1 MEKRGKLQ
9 NSEKLSTFRD
19 SEMGK
24 HGKKKKYQEKLKK
37 AKKRLKRMEKELS
50 ALRAAGTISEEKAVQ
65 RDDRLQPEAPLRE
78 RIQEISAEALP
89 EARGVLGELRQLLK
103 DFLRDPQEVISRE
116 LEKKGHTAA
125 WLVYLL
131 GILPFLVMGLL
142 LSGLIGGLQL
152 GLLYALL
159 SLLYPFVFFLLS
171 RSRRSLRMESVF
183 PCFWTADL
191 GICLAHLLSMLLVL
205 LGLWF
210 LALLLELAALPLQMV
225 FRYMAALSL
234 SEMESRE
241 AIRSTV
247 LSAVACML
255 FLLLLLFM
263 GLGAS
268 LLNAALG
275 QLLDGGLDVKSVLGF
290 LLEYL

>member
-1 MEKRGKLQ
+1 
-9 NSEKLSTFRD
+9 
-19 SEMGK
+19 MGK
-24 HGKKKKYQEKLKK
+24 QSKKKKYQEKLKK
-37 AKKRLKRMEKELS
+37 AKKRLKRMEKELT
-50 ALRAAGTISEEKAVQ
+50 ALKAAAGAATEKTVPKKDNIPQ
-65 RDDRLQPEAPLRE
+65 KETDIKERVRDV
-78 RIQEISAEALP
+78 SAEALP
-89 EARGVLGELRQLLK
+89 EARGLFRELRQLLQVY
-103 DFLRDPQEVISRE
+103 LRDPQEAISRE
-116 LEKKGHTAA
+116 LEKTGHTAA

-142 LSGLIGGLQL
+142 SSGLIGGLQL

-171 RSRRSLRMESVF
+171 RSRRHIRPETVF
-183 PCFWTADL
+183 PCFWAADL
-191 GICLAHLLSMLLVL
+191 GICLAHLLSMLLVI

-210 LALLLELAALPLQMV
+210 LALLLELAVLPLQMV

-247 LSAVACML
+247 LSAIVCVF

-263 GLGAS
+263 GFGAA
-268 LLNAALG
+268 LLNTALG
-275 QLLDGGLDVKSVLGF
+275 QLLDGGLDVKSVLNF
-290 LLEYL
+290 LLQYL

>member
-1 MEKRGKLQ
+1 
-9 NSEKLSTFRD
+9 
-19 SEMGK
+19 MGK
-24 HGKKKKYQEKLKK
+24 QSKKKKYQEKLKK
-37 AKKRLKRMEKELS
+37 AKKRLKRMEKELT
-50 ALRAAGTISEEKAVQ
+50 ALKAAAGAATEKTVPKKDNIPQ
-65 RDDRLQPEAPLRE
+65 KETDIRDRVRDV
-78 RIQEISAEALP
+78 SAEALP
-89 EARGVLGELRQLLK
+89 EARGLFRELRQLLQVY
-103 DFLRDPQEVISRE
+103 LRDPQEAISRE
-116 LEKKGHTAA
+116 LEKTGHTAA

-142 LSGLIGGLQL
+142 SSGLIGGLQL

-171 RSRRSLRMESVF
+171 RSRRHIRPETVF
-183 PCFWTADL
+183 PCFWAADL
-191 GICLAHLLSMLLVL
+191 GICLAHLLSMLLVI

-210 LALLLELAALPLQMV
+210 LALLLELAVLPLQMV

-247 LSAVACML
+247 LSAIVCVF

-263 GLGAS
+263 GFGAA
-268 LLNAALG
+268 LLNTALG
-275 QLLDGGLDVKSVLGF
+275 QLLDGGLDVKSVLNF
-290 LLEYL
+290 LLQYL

>member
-1 MEKRGKLQ
+1 
-9 NSEKLSTFRD
+9 
-19 SEMGK
+19 MGK

-37 AKKRLKRMEKELS
+37 AKKRLKRMEKELT
-50 ALRAAGTISEEKAVQ
+50 ALKAAAEAVPAEKTVPKTEASNQEESLK
-65 RDDRLQPEAPLRE
+65 E
-78 RIQEISAEALP
+78 RIQGISPVTLP
-89 EARGVLGELRQLLK
+89 EAGGVLDELRQLLQL
-103 DFLRDPQEVISRE
+103 FLRDPQEAISRE
-116 LEKKGHTAA
+116 PDKTGHTAA

-152 GLLYALL
+152 GIFYALL
-159 SLLYPFVFFLLS
+159 ALLYPFVFFLLS
-171 RSRRSLRMESVF
+171 RSRRSLRMEIVF

-191 GICLAHLLSMLLVL
+191 GICLVHLLSMLLVL

-247 LSAVACML
+247 LSAIACML

-263 GLGAS
+263 GFGAA
-268 LLNAALG
+268 LLNSALG
-275 QLLDGGLDVKSVLGF
+275 QLLDGGLDVKSVLSF

>member
-1 MEKRGKLQ
+1 
-9 NSEKLSTFRD
+9 
-19 SEMGK
+19 MGK
-24 HGKKKKYQEKLKK
+24 HSKKKKYQEKLKK
-37 AKKRLKRMEKELS
+37 AKKRLKRMEKELT
-50 ALRAAGTISEEKAVQ
+50 ALKAAAAVPEKKTAQ
-65 RDDRLQPEAPLRE
+65 TDDRPERE
-78 RIQEISAEALP
+78 ASFKERMQDFSAEALP
-89 EARGVLGELRQLLK
+89 EARGLLGELRQLLR
-103 DFLRDPQEVISRE
+103 DFLRDPQAVISRE
-116 LEKKGHTAA
+116 PEKTGHTAA

-142 LSGLIGGLQL
+142 LGGLVGGLQL

-171 RSRRSLRMESVF
+171 RSRRQLCLENVL
-183 PCFWTADL
+183 PCFWAADL
-191 GICLAHLLSMLLVL
+191 GICLVHLLSMLLVL
-205 LGLWF
+205 PGLWF

-247 LSAVACML
+247 LSSIACVL

-263 GLGAS
+263 GFGAALINS
-268 LLNAALG
+268 ALG
-275 QLLDGGLDVKSVLGF
+275 QLLDGGLDVKSVLSF
-290 LLEYL
+290 LLQFL

>member
-1 MEKRGKLQ
+1 
-9 NSEKLSTFRD
+9 
-19 SEMGK
+19 MGK
-24 HGKKKKYQEKLKK
+24 QSKKKKYQEKLKK
-37 AKKRLKRMEKELS
+37 AKKRLKRMEKELT
-50 ALRAAGTISEEKAVQ
+50 ALRAAAGAVPEKTAPKKDNIPQ
-65 RDDRLQPEAPLRE
+65 KETDIRDRVRDV
-78 RIQEISAEALP
+78 SAEALP
-89 EARGVLGELRQLLK
+89 EARGLFRELRQLLQVY
-103 DFLRDPQEVISRE
+103 LRDPQEAISRE
-116 LEKKGHTAA
+116 LEKTGHTAA

-142 LSGLIGGLQL
+142 SSGLIGGLQL

-171 RSRRSLRMESVF
+171 RSRRHIRPETVF
-183 PCFWTADL
+183 PCFWAADL
-191 GICLAHLLSMLLVL
+191 GICLAHLLSMLLVI

-210 LALLLELAALPLQMV
+210 LALLLELAVLPLQMV

-247 LSAVACML
+247 LSAIVCVF

-263 GLGAS
+263 GFGAA
-268 LLNAALG
+268 LLNTALG
-275 QLLDGGLDVKSVLGF
+275 QLLDGGLDVKSVLNF
-290 LLEYL
+290 LLQYL

>member
-1 MEKRGKLQ
+1 
-9 NSEKLSTFRD
+9 
-19 SEMGK
+19 MGK
-24 HGKKKKYQEKLKK
+24 QSKKKKYQEKLKK
-37 AKKRLKRMEKELS
+37 AKKRLKRMEKELT
-50 ALRAAGTISEEKAVQ
+50 ALKAAAGAATEKTVPKKDNIPQ
-65 RDDRLQPEAPLRE
+65 KETDIKERVRDV
-78 RIQEISAEALP
+78 SAEALP
-89 EARGVLGELRQLLK
+89 EARGLFRELRQLLQVY
-103 DFLRDPQEVISRE
+103 LRDPQEAISRE
-116 LEKKGHTAA
+116 LEKTGHTAA

-142 LSGLIGGLQL
+142 SSGLIGGLQL

-171 RSRRSLRMESVF
+171 RSRRHIRPETVF
-183 PCFWTADL
+183 PCFWAADL
-191 GICLAHLLSMLLVL
+191 GICLAHLLSMLLVI

-210 LALLLELAALPLQMV
+210 LALLLELAVLPLQMV

-247 LSAVACML
+247 LSAVVCVF

-263 GLGAS
+263 GFGAA
-268 LLNAALG
+268 LLNTALG
-275 QLLDGGLDVKSVLGF
+275 QLLDGGLDVKSVLNF
-290 LLEYL
+290 LLQYL

>member
-1 MEKRGKLQ
+1 
-9 NSEKLSTFRD
+9 
-19 SEMGK
+19 MGK
-24 HGKKKKYQEKLKK
+24 HSKKKKYQEKLKK
-37 AKKRLKRMEKELS
+37 AKKRLKRMEKELA
-50 ALRAAGTISEEKAVQ
+50 ALREAKPASASEQKVQEKKVEAVQ
-65 RDDRLQPEAPLRE
+65 REASLREPLGERLQGFT
-78 RIQEISAEALP
+78 SEALP
-89 EARGVLGELRQLLK
+89 EARGLLDELRQLLK
-103 DFLRDPQEVISRE
+103 VFLRDPQECISRE
-116 LEKKGHTAA
+116 LEKSGHTAA

-142 LSGLIGGLQL
+142 LGGLVGGLQL

-171 RSRRSLRMESVF
+171 RSRRSLQLKTVF

-191 GICLAHLLSMLLVL
+191 GVCLVHLLSMLLVL

-210 LALLLELAALPLQMV
+210 LALLLELTALPLQMV
-225 FRYMAALSL
+225 FRYMAALGL

-247 LSAVACML
+247 LSAAAVML

-263 GLGAS
+263 GFGAA
-268 LLNAALG
+268 LLNSALG
-275 QLLDGGLDVKSVLGF
+275 QLLDGGLDVKAVLNF
-290 LLEYL
+290 LLQYL

>member
-1 MEKRGKLQ
+1 
-9 NSEKLSTFRD
+9 
-19 SEMGK
+19 MGK
-24 HGKKKKYQEKLKK
+24 HSKKKKYQEKLKK
-37 AKKRLKRMEKELS
+37 AKKRLKRMEKELT
-50 ALRAAGTISEEKAVQ
+50 ALKAAAAEPEKKEVRTADVSSKIDLAQKEE
-65 RDDRLQPEAPLRE
+65 PLRE
-78 RIQEISAEALP
+78 RIRGISLETLP
-89 EARGVLGELRQLLK
+89 EARGVLDELRQLLQL
-103 DFLRDPQEVISRE
+103 FLRDPQEAISRE
-116 LEKKGHTAA
+116 LEKTGHTVA

-131 GILPFLVMGLL
+131 GVLPFLVMGLL

-171 RSRRSLRMESVF
+171 RSRRSLRMETVF

-191 GICLAHLLSMLLVL
+191 GICLAHLLSMLLVI

-210 LALLLELAALPLQMV
+210 LAFLLELAALPLQMV

-247 LSAVACML
+247 LTAVACMF

-263 GLGAS
+263 GLSAS
-268 LLNAALG
+268 LLNSALG

-290 LLEYL
+290 LMQYL

>member
-1 MEKRGKLQ
+1 
-9 NSEKLSTFRD
+9 
-19 SEMGK
+19 MGK

-37 AKKRLKRMEKELS
+37 AKKRLKRMEKELIV
-50 ALRAAGTISEEKAVQ
+50 LKTAAAESEKKEV
-65 RDDRLQPEAPLRE
+65 RPEDVSPKMDLAQKEEPLRE
-78 RIQEISAEALP
+78 RIQGISLEALP
-89 EARGVLGELRQLLK
+89 EARGVLDELRQLLQL
-103 DFLRDPQEVISRE
+103 FRRDPQEAISRE
-116 LEKKGHTAA
+116 LDKKGHSAA

-142 LSGLIGGLQL
+142 LSGIIGGLQL

-171 RSRRSLRMESVF
+171 RSRRSLRLETVF

-191 GICLAHLLSMLLVL
+191 GICLVHLLSMLLVL

-210 LALLLELAALPLQMV
+210 LALLLELTALPLQMV

-247 LSAVACML
+247 LSAAAVML

-263 GLGAS
+263 GFGAA
-268 LLNAALG
+268 LLNSALG

>member
-1 MEKRGKLQ
+1 
-9 NSEKLSTFRD
+9 
-19 SEMGK
+19 MGK
-24 HGKKKKYQEKLKK
+24 QSKKKKYQEKLKK
-37 AKKRLKRMEKELS
+37 AKKRLKRMEKELT
-50 ALRAAGTISEEKAVQ
+50 ALKAAAGAATEKTVPKKDNIPQ
-65 RDDRLQPEAPLRE
+65 KEADIKERVRE
-78 RIQEISAEALP
+78 VSAEALP
-89 EARGVLGELRQLLK
+89 EARGLFRELRQLLQVY
-103 DFLRDPQEVISRE
+103 LRDPQEAISRE
-116 LEKKGHTAA
+116 LEKTGHTAA

-142 LSGLIGGLQL
+142 SSGLIGGLQL

-171 RSRRSLRMESVF
+171 RSRRHIRPETVF
-183 PCFWTADL
+183 PCFWAADL
-191 GICLAHLLSMLLVL
+191 GICLAHLLSMLLVI

-210 LALLLELAALPLQMV
+210 LALLLELAVLPLQMV

-247 LSAVACML
+247 LSAVVCMF

-263 GLGAS
+263 GFGAA
-268 LLNAALG
+268 LLNTALG
-275 QLLDGGLDVKSVLGF
+275 QLLDGGLDVKSVLNF
-290 LLEYL
+290 LLQYL

>member
-1 MEKRGKLQ
+1 
-9 NSEKLSTFRD
+9 
-19 SEMGK
+19 MGK
-24 HGKKKKYQEKLKK
+24 QSKKKKYQEKLKK
-37 AKKRLKRMEKELS
+37 AKKRLKRMEKELA
-50 ALRAAGTISEEKAVQ
+50 ALKSAAGAVTEKTAPKKDNIL
-65 RDDRLQPEAPLRE
+65 RKEADIKERVRE
-78 RIQEISAEALP
+78 VSAEALP
-89 EARGVLGELRQLLK
+89 EEARGLFCELRQLLQLY
-103 DFLRDPQEVISRE
+103 LRDPQEAISRE
-116 LEKKGHTAA
+116 LEKTGHTAA

-142 LSGLIGGLQL
+142 SSGLIGGLQL

-171 RSRRSLRMESVF
+171 RSRRHIRPETVF
-183 PCFWTADL
+183 PCFWAADL
-191 GICLAHLLSMLLVL
+191 GICLAHLLSMLLVI

-210 LALLLELAALPLQMV
+210 LALLLELAVLPLQMV

-247 LSAVACML
+247 LSAIVCMF

-263 GLGAS
+263 GFGAA
-268 LLNAALG
+268 LLNTALG
-275 QLLDGGLDVKSVLGF
+275 QLLDGGLDVKSVLNF
-290 LLEYL
+290 LLQYL

>member
-1 MEKRGKLQ
+1 
-9 NSEKLSTFRD
+9 
-19 SEMGK
+19 MGK
-24 HGKKKKYQEKLKK
+24 QSKKKKYQEKLKK
-37 AKKRLKRMEKELS
+37 AKKRLKRMEKELT
-50 ALRAAGTISEEKAVQ
+50 ALKAAAGAATEKTVPKKDNIPQ
-65 RDDRLQPEAPLRE
+65 KETDIKERVRDV
-78 RIQEISAEALP
+78 SAEALP
-89 EARGVLGELRQLLK
+89 EARGLFRELRQLLQVY
-103 DFLRDPQEVISRE
+103 LRDPQEAISQE
-116 LEKKGHTAA
+116 LEKTGHTAA

-142 LSGLIGGLQL
+142 SSGLIGGLQL

-171 RSRRSLRMESVF
+171 RSRRHIRPETVF
-183 PCFWTADL
+183 PCFWAADL
-191 GICLAHLLSMLLVL
+191 GICLAHLLSMLLVI

-210 LALLLELAALPLQMV
+210 LALLLELAVLPLQMV

-247 LSAVACML
+247 LSAIVCVF

-263 GLGAS
+263 GFGAA
-268 LLNAALG
+268 LLNTALG
-275 QLLDGGLDVKSVLGF
+275 QLLDGGLDVKSVLNF
-290 LLEYL
+290 LLQYL

>member
-1 MEKRGKLQ
+1 
-9 NSEKLSTFRD
+9 
-19 SEMGK
+19 MGK
-24 HGKKKKYQEKLKK
+24 QSKKKKYQEKLKK
-37 AKKRLKRMEKELS
+37 AKKRLKRMEKELT
-50 ALRAAGTISEEKAVQ
+50 ALKAAAGAATEKTVPKKDNIPQ
-65 RDDRLQPEAPLRE
+65 KETDIRDRVRDV
-78 RIQEISAEALP
+78 SAEALP
-89 EARGVLGELRQLLK
+89 EARGLFREFRQLLQVY
-103 DFLRDPQEVISRE
+103 LRDPQEAISRE
-116 LEKKGHTAA
+116 LEKTGHTAA

-142 LSGLIGGLQL
+142 SSGLIGGLQL

-171 RSRRSLRMESVF
+171 RSRRHIRPETVF
-183 PCFWTADL
+183 PCFWAADL
-191 GICLAHLLSMLLVL
+191 GICLAHLLSMLLVI

-210 LALLLELAALPLQMV
+210 LALLLELAVLPLQMV

-247 LSAVACML
+247 LSAIVCVF

-263 GLGAS
+263 GFGAA
-268 LLNAALG
+268 LLNTALG
-275 QLLDGGLDVKSVLGF
+275 QLLDGGLDVKSVLNF
-290 LLEYL
+290 LLQYL

>member
-1 MEKRGKLQ
+1 
-9 NSEKLSTFRD
+9 
-19 SEMGK
+19 MGK
-24 HGKKKKYQEKLKK
+24 HSKKKKYQEKLKK
-37 AKKRLKRMEKELS
+37 AKKRLKRMEKELA
-50 ALRAAGTISEEKAVQ
+50 ALREAKTASASEQKVQEKKVEAVQ
-65 RDDRLQPEAPLRE
+65 REASLREPLGERLQGFT
-78 RIQEISAEALP
+78 SEALP
-89 EARGVLGELRQLLK
+89 EARGLLDELRQLLK
-103 DFLRDPQEVISRE
+103 AFLRDPQECISRE
-116 LEKKGHTAA
+116 LEKSGHTAA

-142 LSGLIGGLQL
+142 LGGLVGGLQL

-171 RSRRSLRMESVF
+171 RSRRSLQLKTVF

-191 GICLAHLLSMLLVL
+191 GVCLVHLLSMLLVL

-210 LALLLELAALPLQMV
+210 LALLLELTALPLQMV
-225 FRYMAALSL
+225 FRYMAALGL

-247 LSAVACML
+247 LSAAAVML

-263 GLGAS
+263 GFGAA
-268 LLNAALG
+268 LLNSALG
-275 QLLDGGLDVKSVLGF
+275 QLLDGGLDVKAVLNF
-290 LLEYL
+290 LLQYL

>member
-1 MEKRGKLQ
+1 
-9 NSEKLSTFRD
+9 
-19 SEMGK
+19 MGK
-24 HGKKKKYQEKLKK
+24 QSKKKKYQEKLKK
-37 AKKRLKRMEKELS
+37 AKKRLKRMEKELA
-50 ALRAAGTISEEKAVQ
+50 ALKAVGAVPEKTAPKK
-65 RDDRLQPEAPLRE
+65 DNILQKEADIKECVRE
-78 RIQEISAEALP
+78 VSAEALP
-89 EARGVLGELRQLLK
+89 EEARGLFRELRQLLQVY
-103 DFLRDPQEVISRE
+103 LRDPQEAISRE
-116 LEKKGHTAA
+116 LEKTGHTAA

-142 LSGLIGGLQL
+142 SSGLIGGLQL

-171 RSRRSLRMESVF
+171 RSRRHIRPETVF
-183 PCFWTADL
+183 PCFWAADL
-191 GICLAHLLSMLLVL
+191 GICLAHLLSMLLVI

-210 LALLLELAALPLQMV
+210 LALLLELAVLPLQMV

-247 LSAVACML
+247 LSAIVCMF

-263 GLGAS
+263 GFGAA
-268 LLNAALG
+268 LLNTALG
-275 QLLDGGLDVKSVLGF
+275 QLLDGGLDVKSVLNF
-290 LLEYL
+290 LLQYL